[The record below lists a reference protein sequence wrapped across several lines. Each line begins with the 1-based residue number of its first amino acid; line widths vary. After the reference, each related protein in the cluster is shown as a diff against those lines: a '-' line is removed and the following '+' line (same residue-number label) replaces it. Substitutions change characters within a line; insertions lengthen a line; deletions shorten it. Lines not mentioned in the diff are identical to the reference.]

1 MIVLDAS
8 VLANFVG
15 DDGPDGHHVRSLVA
29 TAGDAAIPDLADI
42 ETAAVLRKRWI
53 DKTIPA
59 RRFATALSDLA
70 DSPFRRYPAAPLLS
84 RVYELRAN
92 VTAYDA
98 IYVALTEALGWELLT
113 ADARLTRASG
123 PRCPIQLVE
132 TPTIP

>member
-1 MIVLDAS
+1 
-8 VLANFVG
+8 
-15 DDGPDGHHVRSLVA
+15 
-29 TAGDAAIPDLADI
+29 
-42 ETAAVLRKRWI
+42 KRWI
-53 DKTIPA
+53 DKTITA

-70 DSPFRRYPAAPLLS
+70 NTPLRRYPTAPLLS

-123 PRCPIQLVE
+123 PRCPIQLVT